1 MYQKQPYRY
10 DYLHININFPLITIS
25 VAELPKNF
33 DNTFFGARAVTSAA
47 GQGAIVQMGKHL
59 YEVTCEISGC
69 SWSILA
75 QNLDVG
81 VTHTVMM
88 MLPVDYTSK
97 CDSCKAGFFGDFCE
111 GKQKFSNQSNHK
123 IIFNTCLMTMFQ
135 IVSFFIS
142 TQCNLNLVTLN

>member
-1 MYQKQPYRY
+1 MWY
-10 DYLHININFPLITIS
+10 DGKSMVVNLIINFPLITIA
-25 VAELPKNF
+25 VAGLPTIY
-33 DNTFFGARAVTSAA
+33 NTYFWGARAVTSAA
-47 GQGAIVQMGKHL
+47 GQGAIVQLEKHF

-81 VTHTVMM
+81 VTSAVVM

-111 GKQKFSNQSNHK
+111 GK
-123 IIFNTCLMTMFQ
+123 
-135 IVSFFIS
+135 
-142 TQCNLNLVTLN
+142 